1 MNLLGPSKRL
11 ITLVNDRNINRRGAM
26 GYEYILMDE
35 VFRCLRGKAEVVEG
49 EFEGR

>member
-1 MNLLGPSKRL
+1 
-11 ITLVNDRNINRRGAM
+11 M
-26 GYEYILMDE
+26 GYEYTLMYE

>member
-1 MNLLGPSKRL
+1 
-11 ITLVNDRNINRRGAM
+11 M

-49 EFEGR
+49 EFEGS